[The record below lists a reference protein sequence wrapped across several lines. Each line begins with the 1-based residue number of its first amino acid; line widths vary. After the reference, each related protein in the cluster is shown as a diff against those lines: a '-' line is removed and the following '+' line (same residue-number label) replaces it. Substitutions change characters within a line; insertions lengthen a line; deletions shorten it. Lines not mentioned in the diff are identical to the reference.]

1 MLALT
6 SVTSALGAFST
17 AATIRASAQSK
28 LIRAVPTV
36 DQHGVESRS
45 PLPIRQR
52 LGEPAMNYGAGGYQG
67 NGQIG
72 NSGFDGSSGFERS
85 AEARAARRDQMRAA
99 APPQQAPPPQS
110 YPPQFSPQFAPPM
123 DRAAAQPVYEA
134 PMGSLYEPAWV
145 LIFNEG
151 QENEGV
157 YTHSEQGG
165 SDSLLAFES
174 LDDAQHFAQVLQSK
188 GFDLAT
194 PLHWSGGRRS
204 SAARRT
210 LTTSTTPSAARATPS
225 ARASRRRTSTGSR
238 TSSRS
243 TRTAATTT
251 AWCRP
256 RLRQTL
262 ISSRTSS
269 RSTRSAA
276 TTTACCRPIPCPRRA
291 SDDVWA
297 APVHKTCPRARTRS
311 GMLDMKAPA
320 GAA

>member
-194 PLHWSGGRRS
+194 PLHWSGGR
-204 SAARRT
+204 
-210 LTTSTTPSAARATPS
+210 LTTVCERAGLQMNLAPRGS
-225 ARASRRRTSTGSR
+225 LPQPPLERRQEDFDDLDNPERGSR
-238 TSSRS
+238 D
-243 TRTAATTT
+243 
-251 AWCRP
+251 P
-256 RLRQTL
+256 VRQ
-262 ISSRTSS
+262 SQQ
-269 RSTRSAA
+269 
-276 TTTACCRPIPCPRRA
+276 A
-291 SDDVWA
+291 SYKHWLENLFSVNPDCGDDDCVE
-297 APVHKTCPRARTRS
+297 P
-311 GMLDMKAPA
+311 PA
-320 GAA
+320 IEANSNQLENLFSIDPECGDDDCVLPSDSVPEAGQ